1 MAEKK
6 DENRVITPGASSSTP
21 IQSNEE
27 PRRNK
32 EYNQR
37 EEIRNVFPQMSIHPG
52 IARISQ

>member
-27 PRRNK
+27 PRRSR

-37 EEIRNVFPQMSIHPG
+37 EEIRNVLPQMSIHPG